1 MALTSVK
8 LVNGSQ
14 ELILWPRTDDGIYL
28 ASIDAPSPEV
38 REVVDPRTDDD
49 GTWDNTSLYGA
60 RACTVELLVASAAR
74 PFEDQVARYLHPSL
88 RPYLVVADD
97 GWAQTRRLMLRTDQ
111 WSAPLTTDLAPDQR
125 KIQLQWKAPD
135 GIWEAVDTVEE
146 TVLGDLF
153 TDTGRT
159 YPKTYSW
166 SYPSTDVVGALIITN
181 AGAAPVHFTAKLY
194 GPCSGPQLINETTGE
209 RLGFLSG
216 LALAAGEYVE
226 IDTRAQT
233 AYLLG
238 NSSADRLNFLD
249 FMDSSWWR
257 LQPGDQQVRY
267 APLAGSSGTA
277 AVITYRPAWL

>member
-1 MALTSVK
+1 MLTSVK
-8 LVNGSQ
+8 LVNGAR
-14 ELILWPRTDDGIYL
+14 ELILLPRVDEGVRLQTL
-28 ASIDAPSPEV
+28 DAPSPGT
-38 REVVDPRTDDD
+38 REVVDNRTDDD
-49 GTWDNTSLYGA
+49 GTWDNTALFGS
-60 RACTVELLVASAAR
+60 RACTIELLVTENAR
-74 PFEDQVARYLHPSL
+74 SFENDLSRYLHPLL
-88 RPYLVVADD
+88 RNYLVVEDD
-97 GWAQTRRLMLRTDQ
+97 GWAQARRLLLRIDQ

-125 KIQLQWKAPD
+125 KIQLQWKCPD

-159 YPKTYSW
+159 YPKSYPW
-166 SYPSTDVVGALIITN
+166 SYPSTDVVGAAIITN
-181 AGAAPVHFTAKLY
+181 PGAAPAHFTAKLY
-194 GPCSGPQLINETTGE
+194 GPCSGPQLVNETTGE

-226 IDTRAQT
+226 INTRAQT